1 MYLIIDTSSKKSLI
15 VKVSKNNFKKKVFG
29 SDFDHSEKLL
39 IEISKILKNKLNN
52 LEGIL
57 VIAGPGSYTGL
68 RVGIATSN
76 ALGYS
81 LNLPIIEVNKLEWL
95 AYLGTL
101 NEKSRQICSILSAR
115 HKFVF
120 AGRYEYS
127 EGLLKQKGEFFVGN
141 INELLELIKKPTLF
155 IVEDI
160 DILKEIISESILKKK
175 LNSNFFNL
183 KYINFYSE
191 DSIKVLVDISLNKL
205 KNNKKRQIVRP
216 LYIQKPNITY
226 SKKK

>member
-1 MYLIIDTSSKKSLI
+1 
-15 VKVSKNNFKKKVFG
+15 
-29 SDFDHSEKLL
+29 
-39 IEISKILKNKLNN
+39 
-52 LEGIL
+52 
-57 VIAGPGSYTGL
+57 
-68 RVGIATSN
+68 
-76 ALGYS
+76 
-81 LNLPIIEVNKLEWL
+81 
-95 AYLGTL
+95 
-101 NEKSRQICSILSAR
+101 LSAR